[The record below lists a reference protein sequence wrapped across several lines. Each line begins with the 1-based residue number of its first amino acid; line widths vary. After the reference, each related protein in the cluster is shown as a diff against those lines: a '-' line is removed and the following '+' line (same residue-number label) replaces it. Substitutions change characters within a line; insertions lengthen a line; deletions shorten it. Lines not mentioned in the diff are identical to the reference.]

1 MIDLRTVLAVSIG
14 SAIGGSCRYL
24 VGTWFVQR
32 FGPGFPFGTLFIN
45 VSGSLVIGFVAELAQ
60 TRALGITP
68 FVRIALATG
77 LIGGYTTFSSYIFE
91 AVTLD
96 GEGRRWIALLYALGS
111 IVLGIAA
118 FLAGTIAARLLT
130 RVAT

>member
-1 MIDLRTVLAVSIG
+1 MIDVRSVLAVSIG

-24 VGTWFVQR
+24 VGVWFVQR
-32 FGPGFPFGTLFIN
+32 FGPGFPLGTLFIN
-45 VSGSLVIGFVAELAQ
+45 VSGSLLIGFVAELAQ
-60 TRALGITP
+60 TRAFGVTP

-91 AVTLD
+91 AVTLG
-96 GEGRRWIALLYALGS
+96 GEGRRWMAVLYALGS
-111 IVLGIAA
+111 IVLGVAA

-130 RVAT
+130 RTVT

>member
-1 MIDLRTVLAVSIG
+1 MIDLRTVLAVALG

-24 VGTWFVQR
+24 IGVWFVQR
-32 FGPGFPFGTLFIN
+32 YGPGFPLGTLFIN
-45 VSGSLVIGFVAELAQ
+45 VSGSLLIGFVAELSQ

-91 AVTLD
+91 AVTLS
-96 GEGRRWIALLYALGS
+96 GEGRRGIALLYALGS
-111 IVLGIAA
+111 IVLGVGAY
-118 FLAGTIAARLLT
+118 FVGTIVARLLT
-130 RVAT
+130 RTAA